1 MVNKKQESNFPGIII
16 LVGFMGSGKTT
27 VGRALAEALSYQM
40 VDTDAAIENSM
51 GISVAE
57 IFSNYGEDHFRR
69 LEQDYIREM
78 KTLDKVIICT
88 GGGMP
93 VFNDNMKALIATGT
107 VVYLKTGVETILKRV
122 GTGLTR
128 PLLSKM
134 NIAKKRKFVSQK
146 LREREEFYSKAHFK
160 VMAGKSVDAVVRN
173 IVNKL
178 SKVDVGD

>member
-1 MVNKKQESNFPGIII
+1 MKQESNFPGIII

-40 VDTDAAIENSM
+40 IDTDVAIENSLGM
-51 GISVAE
+51 SVAE

-78 KTLDKVIICT
+78 KTFDKVIICT

-93 VFNDNMKALIATGT
+93 VFNDNMRALLESGT
-107 VVYLKTGVETILKRV
+107 VIYLKTGVDTILKRV
-122 GTGLTR
+122 GTGDTR

-134 NIAKKRKFVSQK
+134 SSAEKRKFVSQK
-146 LREREEFYSKAHFK
+146 LREREEFYGTAHFK
-160 VMAGKSVDAVVRN
+160 VMAGKSVGEVVRN
-173 IVNKL
+173 ILNKL
-178 SKVDVGD
+178 SKVDAGD